1 MPIDKLSKRDKR
13 GEQNMKLNAHK
24 NNTVGKVIAGTL
36 ITLMMSVSASAEI
49 TSMQDAVNKAGK
61 QRMITQRMLKDYALI
76 GMNNTYGNPQ
86 DDLPKMVAL
95 FDATLSELQTY
106 IKDKPS
112 LESLSAVSTLWVP
125 IKKSLQEA
133 PNKDKV
139 AALQR
144 DLEALLKAANKSTGL
159 IVKASGSAAGEI
171 VNTAGRQR
179 MLSQRMASLYM
190 LKVWEVKD
198 PEFTAKLNTAMDEF
212 AAAQKTLLASPLNTD
227 EINALLAKSGK
238 AFKFFQMMG
247 KSKSNKF
254 VPSLINRSANKILTN
269 MNTAT
274 GLYAS
279 K

>member
-1 MPIDKLSKRDKR
+1 
-13 GEQNMKLNAHK
+13 MKLNAHT
-24 NNTVGKVIAGTL
+24 NRTGKVIAGILATL
-36 ITLMMSVSASAEI
+36 IMSVSASAEI
-49 TSMQDAVNKAGK
+49 TGMGDAVNKAGK

-76 GMNNTYGNPQ
+76 GMNNTYGNPGE
-86 DDLPKMVAL
+86 DLPKMIAL
-95 FDATLSELQTY
+95 FDTNLGDLQGY

-112 LESLSAVSTLWVP
+112 LESLSETATLWEP
-125 IKKSLQEA
+125 IKKTLQEA
-133 PNKDKV
+133 PAKDKV

-144 DLEALLKAANKSTGL
+144 DLEALLKAAHKSTGL
-159 IVKASGSAAGEI
+159 ITKASGNSAGEI

-190 LKVWEVKD
+190 LKVWDVKD
-198 PEFTAKLNTAMDEF
+198 PEFEAKLNAAMEEF
-212 AAAQKTLLASPLNTD
+212 AAAQKKLLASPLNTD

-238 AFKFFQMMG
+238 AFKFFEMMG

-254 VPSLINRSANKILTN
+254 VPSLINRSANKILKN

>member
-1 MPIDKLSKRDKR
+1 MKCKRHTNIVVK
-13 GEQNMKLNAHK
+13 MMAS
-24 NNTVGKVIAGTL
+24 TL
-36 ITLMMSVSASAEI
+36 VTLAMSVSASAAI
-49 TSMQDAVNKAGK
+49 TSMGDAVNKAGK

-86 DDLPKMVAL
+86 EDLPKMIAL
-95 FDATLSELQTY
+95 FDTNLGELKGFIT
-106 IKDKPS
+106 DKAAAGS
-112 LESLSAVSTLWVP
+112 LKEVASLWAP
-125 IKKSLQEA
+125 IKKTLQKT
-133 PNKDKV
+133 PSKDKV

-144 DLEALLKAANKSTGL
+144 DLEALLKAAHKSTGL
-159 IVKASGSAAGEI
+159 IAKASKSKAGEV
-171 VNTAGRQR
+171 VNLSGRQR

-190 LKVWEVKD
+190 LKVWDVND
-198 PEFTAKLNTAMDEF
+198 PEFEKKLSTAMAEF
-212 AAAQKTLLASPLNTD
+212 EAAHKTLLASSLNTD
-227 EINALLAKSGK
+227 EIKALLAKSGK

-247 KSKSNKF
+247 HSKSKKF